1 MKRSYLLYFSAAIFL
16 LLQAC
21 NKNSSHTAT
30 GTNATIPLHYAPEGE
45 KLKIAAEVG
54 GNYGTFQLISA
65 GNGKSAE
72 IYNLSLADGGQAD
85 LVAYKGT
92 GHQQWRL
99 SDEGNGY
106 FKIMN
111 DGSGKYMQAYY
122 YAGVTQLIQVFSDTS
137 STQLWSITSAGNGYY
152 KAINK
157 ATGLAITSVDSGI
170 VKLAPYINNNTQ
182 WWSYNQLPSQAYRDD
197 YMVNFFHRK
206 HGSISFDQGNSIPL
220 ADGRSVWVTEDTYTQ
235 NDNMQPNGEYRCG
248 WFFDIHNS
256 LLLQPVSHSWD
267 QANTDNIIT
276 HNSTHAYEAL
286 ASPGD
291 HNATET
297 WPGVGV
303 EIGNHV
309 YMYAYEGPPQN
320 GFNDIVIYDFTEGAG
335 GSLDWG
341 TGVRHTVPGVSDQDT
356 ITYAA
361 GFVKPGDGYVYAYG
375 TQNVFLV
382 KLLYVARFAENN
394 PFVWTFWNGTTWAAR
409 PTYTQAAQITNTGH
423 DNSVQANTA
432 ISYVNG
438 KYVMMQMDLGY
449 FCDNNPHN
457 IYMSTSISPFGP
469 FTPLKTVFTIEDMI
483 NGHLCNYYTPAI
495 HPEFNNGKNELLI
508 TYCLNYTSCQ
518 VSTCPDGYLDPNFY
532 QVKGVRVPYSEIGL

>member
-1 MKRSYLLYFSAAIFL
+1 MKRYHLLYFFVAMLL

-21 NKNSSHTAT
+21 TKNSSRTAT
-30 GTNATIPLHYAPEGE
+30 GTNAIIPLHYPPEGE
-45 KLKIAAEVG
+45 KLKIAADVG
-54 GNYGTFQLISA
+54 GNYGTFQLISVST
-65 GNGKSAE
+65 GKSAE
-72 IYNLSLADGGQAD
+72 IANLSLADGGQAD
-85 LVAYKGT
+85 LVAYTGT

-111 DGSGKYMQAYY
+111 DGSGKYMQSYY
-122 YAGVTQLIQVFSDTS
+122 YNNTQQLIQVFSDTS
-137 STQLWSITSAGNGYY
+137 SAQLWSITSTGNGYY

-157 ATGLAITSVDSGI
+157 STGLAITSVDSG
-170 VKLAPYINNNTQ
+170 VLKLAPYVNNNTQ
-182 WWSYNQLPSQAYRDD
+182 WWSYNQFASQAYRDD
-197 YMVNFFHRK
+197 HVVSFFHRK

-220 ADGRSVWVTEDTYTQ
+220 SDGRSVWVTEDTYTQ
-235 NDNMQPNGEYRCG
+235 NDNLQPNGEFKCG

-256 LLLQPVSHSWD
+256 LLLQPANHSWD
-267 QANTDNIIT
+267 EAQTNNIIT
-276 HNSTHAYEAL
+276 HNSTHQYEAL

-309 YMYAYEGPPQN
+309 YMYAYEGPQQN
-320 GFNDIVIYDFTEGAG
+320 GFNDVVIYDFTEGAG

-341 TGVRHTVPGVSDQDT
+341 TGVRHAIPGVSDQDT

-361 GFVKPGDGYVYAYG
+361 GMVKPGDGYVYAYG

-382 KLLYVARFAENN
+382 KFLYVARFAENN

-409 PTYTQAAQITNTGH
+409 PSYNTAAQVTNIGH

-457 IYMSTSISPFGP
+457 IYMSTSTSMFGP

-483 NGHLCNYYTPAI
+483 SGHLCNYYTPAI
-495 HPEFNNGKNELLI
+495 HPEFVNGKNELLI